1 MFYITDHFG
10 DGQFDGGMRIMR
22 QAVPYWGTNINTPT
36 GKKGT
41 NDGVAANVEVKQSNQ
56 YGRGIGRCRP
66 TNYSQYDIW
75 TDPNDLRHAPGNWIR
90 MEDLVYN
97 EPALKPND
105 AWYLKPV
112 QLRSTN
118 GALLCTDTI
127 RSYFGWPQYK
137 IFIPDVENTPMQG
150 GHTDWY
156 LFRLAETYLLR
167 AEAYFWKGD
176 QALALADLNQ
186 VHTRA
191 GCAPLTG
198 NVTIATILDER
209 ARELFY
215 EEPRKTELTRIA
227 YIFAKTGKTAENG
240 KVYNLNNFSDNNYFY
255 DRIIEKNNFYKNG
268 LRTNHNDQYTI
279 SPYHVLWPVPSDA
292 IQGNS
297 NGRINQNKGY
307 IGYELNTPPLDEIP
321 ADS

>member
-1 MFYITDHFG
+1 M
-10 DGQFDGGMRIMR
+10 
-22 QAVPYWGTNINTPT
+22 
-36 GKKGT
+36 
-41 NDGVAANVEVKQSNQ
+41 
-56 YGRGIGRCRP
+56 
-66 TNYSQYDIW
+66 
-75 TDPNDLRHAPGNWIR
+75 RHAPGNWIR

-227 YIFAKTGKTAENG
+227 YIFLLKQAKLQKMEKYIILIISLIIIISMTVSLK
-240 KVYNLNNFSDNNYFY
+240 
-255 DRIIEKNNFYKNG
+255 RIIFIKMGYAP
-268 LRTNHNDQYTI
+268 TI
-279 SPYHVLWPVPSDA
+279 MISIL
-292 IQGNS
+292 
-297 NGRINQNKGY
+297 
-307 IGYELNTPPLDEIP
+307 
-321 ADS
+321 